1 VELQERLAD
10 DDHVQA
16 VEQFISQTDHQ
27 ALYDAYRGTG
37 SKPFRP
43 ERLLAWIPIQSFGLN
58 DFLKNIAFLGFSGKV
73 VSVIR

>member
-1 VELQERLAD
+1 M
-10 DDHVQA
+10 QA

-43 ERLLAWIPIQSFGLN
+43 ERLLALVIVLILQGIRSPAKW
-58 DFLKNIAFLGFSGKV
+58 A
-73 VSVIR
+73 VSAKKR